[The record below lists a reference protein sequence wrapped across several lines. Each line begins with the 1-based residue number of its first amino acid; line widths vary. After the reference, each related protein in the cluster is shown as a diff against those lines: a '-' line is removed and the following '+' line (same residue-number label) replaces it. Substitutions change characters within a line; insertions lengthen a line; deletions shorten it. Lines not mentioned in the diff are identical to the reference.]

1 MQSGRTQKI
10 GFTAECRTLGAEN
23 ARAGVCVSH
32 SDSMVGDFRV
42 PFKSNY
48 EGRRET
54 QQAGLRGTKIPCIQA
69 PCNTQYFSF
78 CNQLVATTSDARLR
92 RLKFIFPCPEK
103 AGGEMATL
111 SHFCASLLY
120 GVFSASKHQ
129 TENTL
134 SMANPEV

>member
-10 GFTAECRTLGAEN
+10 GFTAECRTLGAETP
-23 ARAGVCVSH
+23 RAGVCVSH

-69 PCNTQYFSF
+69 PCNTHYFSF
-78 CNQLVATTSDARLR
+78 CNQLVATTSDARFG
-92 RLKFIFPCPEK
+92 RLKIIFHSPKK
-103 AGGEMATL
+103 AGGEMETL
-111 SHFCASLLY
+111 ALFAPSPS
-120 GVFSASKHQ
+120 
-129 TENTL
+129 T
-134 SMANPEV
+134 